1 VIARQGAMM
10 ALMGA
15 DDGNACRRQGL
26 IYALITG
33 FRLYLMGQ
41 RFLTW
46 NLCQCLHAYGFFK
59 GKTPQVSLPKV
70 KAF

>member
-1 VIARQGAMM
+1 MSV
-10 ALMGA
+10 MGA
-15 DDGNACRRQGL
+15 DDGNVCRRHDL
-26 IYALITG
+26 ICAVIIG

-46 NLCQCLHAYGFFK
+46 NLCQHLHAYGFFK
-59 GKTPQVSLPKV
+59 GKTPQASIPKV